1 MRSKNSIQW
10 LLRMAW
16 RDSRGQRKL
25 LVLFISSIVFG
36 IAALVSIRS
45 LRTNLEDAI
54 DRQSQALLGADL
66 VLRARRAPSEDLLEW
81 MRRSGA
87 EVSREERFRTMAYFP
102 KVDQSRFV
110 QVRALEPGFPFY
122 GKLETQPADL
132 GFRGVDAGGRALVES
147 ALLGQFGLEV
157 GDELILGEQSFTIAA
172 ALERVAGE
180 SELTGF
186 FAPRV
191 YIDFEEAKA
200 TGLLQFGS
208 VVDYKYYMSF
218 PDGWGDVEER
228 RLDDVRATFFTD
240 EGIRATTVEDRQA
253 SLGRALKNLFQF
265 LNLVS
270 LVALL
275 LGGLGVGGAVQV
287 YLQPKLKTVA
297 VLRCLGLS
305 SRRACSIYILQIM
318 VVGLLGALVGTLLG
332 LVVQL
337 TLPKL
342 LQPFLPIEIVVSP
355 DPVSLVFGVV
365 FGWVLA
371 TLFSLQPLLAL
382 RKVSPLQ
389 AIRSGFEPVAD
400 RIDLLRILP
409 GAGIFCAFLG
419 LAIWQ
424 MASVKVGSLFVV
436 SLVVGLL
443 ILAGVG
449 ALLRATLRKLVSAR
463 WPFLWRLAL
472 SNLYC
477 PENRTVLL
485 VMTLGLGIF
494 LVSSLSMTREALL
507 AEVSFDDGGG
517 GGANAI
523 LIDVQE
529 DQVAGV
535 VEAMKTVGFEVAET
549 LPIVTMRIAE
559 IKGRPMRDWRALPDS
574 PVSDWVYSW
583 EFRVTYRDHVLDNA
597 RVIAGTFVPDYN
609 GTEPIPISLADSLTE
624 DLGIGIGE
632 ELLWNVQGIPIRT
645 VVSSIREVDW
655 QLGRQNFNV
664 VWPLGMLEAAPKTM
678 ALTTRVESREDVVRL
693 QQAVS
698 QEASNVSLIDLSLVY
713 DTIRD
718 VLDKVTFA
726 IQFMSGFTVLTGVVV
741 LFGTIATSRYQRL
754 RESVLVRT
762 MGASGNWAQAVV
774 AIEYFFLG
782 LLSALVGGGLAVI
795 ASWAMTMFVFEIPFA
810 FSVVEN
816 LIRLG
821 LAIFLTVLAGW
832 LGARSIASKSPL
844 EVLRR
849 DT

>member
-1 MRSKNSIQW
+1 
-10 LLRMAW
+10 MAW

-25 LVLFISSIVFG
+25 LILFVSSIIFG

-54 DRQSQALLGADL
+54 NKESQSLLGADL
-66 VLRARRAPSEDLLEW
+66 VLRARRAPSDELLRW
-81 MRRSGA
+81 LTLTGA

-102 KVDQSRFV
+102 EAEQSRFV

-122 GKLETQPADL
+122 GELETEPAAV
-132 GFRGVDAGGRALVES
+132 GFRGNEAENRALVEA
-147 ALLGQFGLEV
+147 ALLGQFDLEV
-157 GDELILGEQSFTIAA
+157 GDELILGEQAFTIAG

-180 SELTGF
+180 SELTGL

-191 YIDFEEAKA
+191 YIDFAEAES

-208 VVDYKYYMSF
+208 VVDYKYYLSF
-218 PDGWGDVEER
+218 PEGWGEAQDLALAQVKNT
-228 RLDDVRATFFTD
+228 LFTD
-240 EGIRATTVEDRQA
+240 EGIRATTVEDRQE

-287 YLQPKLKTVA
+287 YLNPKLKTVA
-297 VLRCLGLS
+297 VLRCLGMS
-305 SRRACSIYILQIM
+305 SSRACSIYVLQIM
-318 VVGLLGALVGTLLG
+318 TVGLLGAVVGTALG

-337 TLPKL
+337 TLPQL
-342 LQPFLPIEIVVSP
+342 LQPFLPIEILVNP
-355 DPVSLVFGVV
+355 DPVSLVFGVI

-389 AIRSGFEPVAD
+389 AIRSSFEPPEEGL
-400 RIDLLRILP
+400 DLLKFFPVVGLL
-409 GAGIFCAFLG
+409 FAFTG

-424 MASVKVGSLFVV
+424 MASIVIGSAFVV
-436 SLVVGLL
+436 SIVVSLL
-443 ILAGVG
+443 ILAGFG
-449 ALLRATLRKLVSAR
+449 AGLRALLRRIVSAR
-463 WPFLWRLAL
+463 WPFVWRLAL
-472 SNLYC
+472 SNLYR

-494 LVSSLSMTREALL
+494 LVSTLSMTREALL
-507 AEVSFDDGGG
+507 AEISFDDGGAER
-517 GGANAI
+517 ANAI

-529 DQVAGV
+529 DQVVGV
-535 VEAMKTVGFEVAET
+535 TQAIVDTGFEVTET

-559 IKGRPMRDWRALPDS
+559 VKGKPMREWRAMPDS
-574 PVSDWVYSW
+574 PISGWVYSW

-597 RVIAGTFVPDYN
+597 TVVDGVFVPEYTE
-609 GTEPIPISLADSLTE
+609 GEPIPISLSDSLIE
-624 DLGIGIGE
+624 DLGVGVGD
-632 ELLWNVQGIPIRT
+632 ELLWDVQGIPIRT
-645 VVSSIREVDW
+645 VVGSIREVDW

-664 VWPLGMLEAAPKTM
+664 VWPLGFLESAPKTI
-678 ALTTRVESREDVVRL
+678 ALTTRVDGRDEVVRL

-698 QEASNVSLIDLSLVY
+698 REYSNVSLIDLSLVY
-713 DTIRD
+713 DTIKD

-754 RESVLVRT
+754 KESVLLRT
-762 MGASGNWAQAVV
+762 MGASGNWAQAVI

-782 LLSALVGGGLAVI
+782 LLSTLVGGGLALV
-795 ASWAMTMFVFEIPFA
+795 ASFAMAQFVFEVPFE
-810 FSVVEN
+810 FSVGEN
-816 LIRLG
+816 LIRFA
-821 LAIFLTVLAGW
+821 LAIGLTVFAGW
-832 LGARSIASKSPL
+832 LGARSVATRSPL

-849 DT
+849 DA